1 MKKPKK
7 NYWEERSRMS
17 NIPKLRFPEFSGE
30 WEEKKLSDI
39 ASFSKG
45 KGYTKND
52 LVKNG
57 TPIVLYGRMYTKYE
71 TVISDIDTFVNL
83 QVGSIISK
91 GGEIIVPAS
100 GETAEEISR
109 ASVVKN
115 KGIILGG
122 DLNILSLQ
130 KDKYNPEFFALTIS
144 SGTSQKRLSKLA
156 QGKSVVHLHNED
168 LSGLQIKVPS
178 LAEQQKI
185 ADFLSNV
192 DSIITAETKILNT
205 LQKKKKALMQKL
217 YTRQLR
223 FKSDDGKDFPAWE
236 EKKLGD
242 VCNVLSGKRVP
253 KGNKLTSVNT
263 GLKYITVSDMGD
275 KFVSNKDI
283 KYITQEIETKIKKY
297 KVITGDIIISVAGTL
312 GKVNI
317 ITEEFNNA
325 NLTENCDK
333 LTEFKGCITEY
344 LFYFLQSDKFLDEI
358 NRIKTS
364 SAQPKLA
371 LDRLRIFVIPIP
383 IIKEQQKIAA
393 CLSSLDSLIQ
403 TQQKVVTT
411 WQQRKKALLQK
422 MFV

>member
-217 YTRQLR
+217 FTRQLR
-223 FKSDDGKDFPAWE
+223 FKFADGTDFPAWE
-236 EKKLGD
+236 EKKLGECVKK
-242 VCNVLSGKRVP
+242 VCVGFVGVCEQFYTDKSGIPMYRT
-253 KGNKLTSVNT
+253 GN
-263 GLKYITVSDMGD
+263 LK
-275 KFVSNKDI
+275 N
-283 KYITQEIETKIKKY
+283 
-297 KVITGDIIISVAGTL
+297 
-312 GKVNI
+312 GKVNKLDLKYVTKEFHEKNI
-317 ITEEFNNA
+317 KSQLQKYDILIARHGENGQASLYNYDEQANCLNIVIVRPNEELAFHNY
-325 NLTENCDK
+325 LINCINSDFVRK
-333 LTEFKGCITEY
+333 EVSRKTAGST
-344 LFYFLQSDKFLDEI
+344 QSVI
-358 NRIKTS
+358 NTKAIEG
-364 SAQPKLA
+364 L
-371 LDRLRIFVIPIP
+371 IIPIP
-383 IIKEQQKIAA
+383 CKAEQQKIAN

-403 TQQKVVTT
+403 TQQKVVTS
-411 WQQRKKALLQK
+411 WQQRKKALLQQ
-422 MFV
+422 MFI

>member
-1 MKKPKK
+1 
-7 NYWEERSRMS
+7 MS

-217 YTRQLR
+217 FTRQLR
-223 FKSDDGKDFPAWE
+223 FKSDDGTDFPAWE
-236 EKKLGD
+236 EKKLGE
-242 VCNVLSGKRVP
+242 VCDTVTDYVAAGSFADIAANVDYKKEPDYAQLIRTVDLKNNFTNKEFVYVDKKAFDYLFRVNLNKDYIVLPNIGANIGEVYYISATKLPYKRNVLGPNAILIGSSNNLLYCYIFFQSEVFQKKLSLIVAASG
-253 KGNKLTSVNT
+253 
-263 GLKYITVSDMGD
+263 
-275 KFVSNKDI
+275 
-283 KYITQEIETKIKKY
+283 
-297 KVITGDIIISVAGTL
+297 
-312 GKVNI
+312 
-317 ITEEFNNA
+317 
-325 NLTENCDK
+325 
-333 LTEFKGCITEY
+333 
-344 LFYFLQSDKFLDEI
+344 
-358 NRIKTS
+358 
-364 SAQPKLA
+364 QPKFNKTELKQ
-371 LDRLRIFVIPIP
+371 ITIPLP
-383 IIKEQQKIAA
+383 CKAEQQKIAD

-411 WQQRKKALLQK
+411 WQQRKKALLQQ
-422 MFV
+422 MFI